1 MVQMARWGDTVFPR
15 NWVEILERMVRVG
28 PFSTAARELGMSDI
42 TYNRGSLRLFDG
54 SVFNADDPIG
64 YLNNLAI
71 KRDFT
76 MAEVILDSARR
87 VA

>member
-1 MVQMARWGDTVFPR
+1 MA
-15 NWVEILERMVRVG
+15 
-28 PFSTAARELGMSDI
+28 DI
-42 TYNRGSLRLFDG
+42 NYTRGSLSLFDG

-76 MAEVILDSARR
+76 MAEVVLDSGRR
-87 VA
+87 AA